1 MHPYVPRPDSGAV
14 NEEDVLCE
22 NCGYNLRGLAPGR
35 ACPECGHGSGS
46 KKKNKRRSL
55 IDPFL
60 NGDDSHRSRLR
71 TGLFLIAVIFPVVA
85 LARPFAFGGIVL
97 TGDPVWSIGYRWLV
111 LLAATGWIAAVWM
124 VTPPNLDTLLPSWRR
139 VRQAA
144 RLLAW
149 AWLPGAAIM
158 LISSY
163 FLLEDVLLLA
173 GYAGRFTGGVGVL
186 VVGVW
191 LYRLAED
198 AELEKEH
205 HRINLAVWV
214 LPLPT
219 LLLAAVSGPMAW
231 FAVIPLTLVYITWV
245 WAMLLYAAAI
255 FGMGQHVRWA
265 MRHRLEQMEREER
278 IQARKKQLE
287 KEAASRVR
295 ETREGEGDIPLA

>member
-1 MHPYVPRPDSGAV
+1 MHPYVPRPDSDAA

-35 ACPECGHGSGS
+35 ACPECGRGGGS

-60 NGDDSHRSRLR
+60 HGDDSHRSRFR
-71 TGLFLIAVIFPVVA
+71 TGLFIIAVVFLA
-85 LARPFAFGGIVL
+85 LAPTRLIAFGGSVL
-97 TGDPVWSIGYRWLV
+97 TGDPAWSIGYRGLV
-111 LLAATGWIAAVWM
+111 LLAAVAWVAAVWK
-124 VTPPNLDTLLPSWRR
+124 VTPPDLDTLLPKWRR
-139 VRQAA
+139 IRQTA

-149 AWLPGAAIM
+149 AWLPGAVIL
-158 LISSY
+158 LINSY
-163 FLLEDVLLLA
+163 GVTEEVLLLA
-173 GYAGRFTGGVGVL
+173 GSACRLIGGIGVL

-219 LLLAAVSGPMAW
+219 LLLAVVSGPMAW
-231 FAVIPLTLVYITWV
+231 FAVIPLTLVYIVWV
-245 WAMLLYAAAI
+245 WGMLLYAVAA

-265 MRHRLEQMEREER
+265 MRYSLEQMEREER
-278 IQARKKQLE
+278 IKARKKKLE
-287 KEAASRVR
+287 EEAAGRVR
-295 ETREGEGDIPLA
+295 ETRSGEGDIPLT